1 MINKAESKQYFHI
14 TSSDNIPQ
22 ILLEGIK
29 GIEGEIFLVTFPI
42 LFEVSDS
49 FQIFSS
55 IAKNQIGLIDEF
67 ALITVKSEG
76 IEGEIIY
83 DSVAELTAKYQII
96 VKQEIIKPEY
106 VSLSGRRHKIKYD
119 MNKVTRLCG
128 YNF

>member
-1 MINKAESKQYFHI
+1 MINKAESKEYFHI

-22 ILLEGIK
+22 LLIEGIK
-29 GIEGEIFLVTFPI
+29 GIEGEIFLVTFPV
-42 LFEVSDS
+42 LFEVSDT

-67 ALITVKSEG
+67 SLITVKSEG

-119 MNKVTRLCG
+119 MNKVTRLCA
-128 YNF
+128 YDF